1 MKYRDL
7 GPIKNVSRLALG
19 GGGIGQVW
27 GATDREEALA
37 TVAAAVADG
46 INFFDLAPMY
56 GNGEAERVVGT
67 VYRHSYPDDIK
78 VSTKCM
84 LGDAPADEIDDRLRR
99 SLDQSCE
106 RLNRDYVD
114 LFILHGC
121 VMEDGWAGAVHPRAL
136 PRVAVP
142 LSKYRSQVVPAFQR
156 LKEEGRIGAWGIT
169 AAMIPDVDINVLALE
184 ERPEVVQCI
193 TNPLNSSGSMAM
205 AAREADHRAIIK
217 AASERGC
224 GVMGIRAVAAGA
236 LTDQIDR
243 AVKPHSAEQR
253 DYDLAAPFRD
263 LAREFGLPV
272 SQLAHQY
279 ALSLSGVDT
288 VVLGVKNRQE
298 LKQAVEA
305 EESALSQELLQSID
319 GLWAVGS

>member
-1 MKYRDL
+1 
-7 GPIKNVSRLALG
+7 
-19 GGGIGQVW
+19 
-27 GATDREEALA
+27 
-37 TVAAAVADG
+37 
-46 INFFDLAPMY
+46 
-56 GNGEAERVVGT
+56 
-67 VYRHSYPDDIK
+67 
-78 VSTKCM
+78 
-84 LGDAPADEIDDRLRR
+84 
-99 SLDQSCE
+99 
-106 RLNRDYVD
+106 
-114 LFILHGC
+114 
-121 VMEDGWAGAVHPRAL
+121 
-136 PRVAVP
+136 
-142 LSKYRSQVVPAFQR
+142 
-156 LKEEGRIGAWGIT
+156 
-169 AAMIPDVDINVLALE
+169 
-184 ERPEVVQCI
+184 
-193 TNPLNSSGSMAM
+193 
-205 AAREADHRAIIK
+205 
-217 AASERGC
+217 
-224 GVMGIRAVAAGA
+224 MGIRAVGAGA